1 VTAPEPTPVA
11 LARFVFVLPEP
22 LPMPDGT
29 QVQDHVGD
37 LPDAPT
43 SDDDPWVA
51 LTFHQVS
58 SPYGRTKGGMDAV
71 AKVLASE
78 PGLVERDPEAPGR
91 ADTDGL
97 PDLEIA
103 YTVVDATT
111 TDVDVGGDQEPFDVA
126 QEVPPTAD
134 PFNRCL
140 RLVQDLARAYR
151 VTVQGLTG
159 LPTYERLP
167 HPVLA
172 FRAVGELV
180 EVEQDGLTGIMVG
193 VPESGWGG
201 PQLMML
207 DHMNAPDP
215 ILGPLVEGDTA
226 DQFDYWVAQ
235 IREGNPLMLALEGFL
250 GARRALQVEGD
261 YPGAVVLAETASEVA
276 VDGVLAMLLWESGV
290 EPEGAAGRF
299 EEGKV
304 TRRVRTDLPAL
315 LGGDWRLEGPG
326 AAAVWFRD
334 AVRLRHR
341 VVHGGYRPTR
351 TEAAAAVRAVL
362 GFERHIYDRLAAR
375 RNEYPRSTLMTVAE
389 QGLRK
394 RDLWG
399 GQIRRFAEEVA
410 PTEPPWRESYR
421 TWRDRMVTRLLDRP

>member
-1 VTAPEPTPVA
+1 
-11 LARFVFVLPEP
+11 
-22 LPMPDGT
+22 MPDGMT
-29 QVQDHVGD
+29 VQDHVGD

-43 SDDDPWVA
+43 SDEDPWVA

-58 SPYGRTKGGMDAV
+58 SPYGRTTGGMDAV
-71 AKVLASE
+71 SKVLAST
-78 PGLVERDPEAPGR
+78 PGLLERDPDAPDR
-91 ADTDGL
+91 AAAAGAL

-103 YTVVDATT
+103 YTVVDAITS
-111 TDVDVGGDQEPFDVA
+111 DVDVCDDRQPFDVA
-126 QEVPPTAD
+126 QELPPTAD

-151 VTVQGLTG
+151 VTVQGLSE

-167 HPVLA
+167 YPIFA
-172 FRAVGELV
+172 FRAVGELI
-180 EVEQDGLTGIMVG
+180 EVEQDGLTGVIVG
-193 VPESGWGG
+193 VPEPGWGG

-207 DHMNAPDP
+207 EHMNPPDP
-215 ILGPLVEGDTA
+215 ILGPPVEGDVA

-235 IREGNPLMLALEGFL
+235 IRDGNPLMLALEGFL
-250 GARRALQVEGD
+250 EARRALEVEGD
-261 YPGAVVLAETASEVA
+261 YAGAVVLAETASEVA
-276 VDGVLAMLLWESGV
+276 VDGVLALLLWESGV
-290 EPEGAAGRF
+290 EPEDAAGRF

-304 TRRVRTDLPAL
+304 TRRVRNDLPAL
-315 LGGDWRLEGPG
+315 LGGDWRLEGTG

-341 VVHGGYRPTR
+341 VVHGGYRPRR

-362 GFERHIYDRLAAR
+362 GFERHIYDRLAVR

-410 PTEPPWRESYR
+410 PTEPPWRESNR
-421 TWRDRMVTRLLDRP
+421 TWRDRMVTALLDQP